1 MSQWDKLIAEILS
14 EDPGLR
20 FEDLRRA
27 LLKMGYTEHQPR
39 SGSSHFT
46 YRKPTCLPITIPKHT
61 PLKRVYI
68 GLVAEAVRLYLEEDR
83 HE

>member
-1 MSQWDKLIAEILS
+1 MSQWDKLIADILRKA
-14 EDPGLR
+14 PNLR

-39 SGSSHFT
+39 GGSSHYT
-46 YRKPTCLPITIPKHT
+46 YRKSGCSPITIPKHT

-68 GLVAEAVRLYLEEDR
+68 ELAAEAVRLYFEEDR